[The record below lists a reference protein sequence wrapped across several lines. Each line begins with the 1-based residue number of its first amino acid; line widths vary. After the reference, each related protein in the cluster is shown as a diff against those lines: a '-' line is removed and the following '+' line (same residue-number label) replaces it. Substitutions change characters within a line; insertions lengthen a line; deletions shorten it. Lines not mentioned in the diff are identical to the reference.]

1 MISQLRS
8 GGMNTVFQRVVSL
21 AARNTRGRLTNP
33 NIAISASNATAAFSS
48 STSST
53 SSIRY
58 YITTSRNRTFSSSS
72 SSSITSD
79 KDANF
84 DSSSQLQD
92 QLIENISTEGEWAY
106 CSRQFMAPLQVPVR
120 GSDILNNP
128 LYNKGTAFKSGE
140 RDRLRFR
147 GLLPPR
153 RTNMRV
159 QKDRILHAIRS
170 EDSDIRKNIILED
183 LHDRNETLYH
193 RILVDHMEE
202 MAPLIYT
209 PTVGQ
214 ACKEYGIRFRRPRG
228 MYFTEDDRG
237 HMAAMVYNWPHKDV
251 HVICVT
257 DGSRIL
263 GLGDLGANG
272 MGIPIGKL
280 SLYCAAG
287 GIAPHRV
294 LPVVIDAGTD
304 NEELLQDDFYLGVQ
318 KKRLRGAEYYQL
330 VDEFM
335 QAVRHRWPNVLVQ
348 FEDFSSDKAQILLNH
363 YRYDHLCFNDDIQ
376 GTGATTLAGVLGA
389 LRARGDNVND
399 LGKQRIVIAGAGS
412 AGIGVAQVLMQA
424 MIEQGRTPQ
433 EARDCFYVVDASGL
447 LGVGDHDKLSREQRD
462 FMRKEDGGMPLD
474 QVVKKYQPTMLLGMT
489 GVGGLFKEEII
500 RDMATNCEKPII
512 FPLSNPTIKAECTA
526 EQAFEWT
533 NGKCIFASGSPFA
546 PVSMN
551 SKTFYPTQCNNMYI
565 FPGLGLGAT
574 LSGAKCVSD
583 KMLYVA
589 AEALANF
596 VSEKELQ
603 EGKVFPP
610 LSKIRDVS
618 RSVAV
623 AVIEQA
629 IKEGQASKL
638 NGDKIHDLEAFVHKK
653 MYDPVYVPL
662 VEKREI
668 SI

>member
-1 MISQLRS
+1 MLSKILQSPVKRQNS
-8 GGMNTVFQRVVSL
+8 SL
-21 AARNTRGRLTNP
+21 WRHL
-33 NIAISASNATAAFSS
+33 SS
-48 STSST
+48 SAKG
-53 SSIRY
+53 
-58 YITTSRNRTFSSSS
+58 
-72 SSSITSD
+72 SSSI
-79 KDANF
+79 N
-84 DSSSQLQD
+84 D
-92 QLIENISTEGEWAY
+92 QLIETLSTEGEWAY
-106 CSRQFMAPLQVPVR
+106 CSRQFMAPLKIPVR

-128 LYNKGTAFKSGE
+128 LYNKGTAFKIGE

-153 RTNMRV
+153 RANMPI
-159 QKDRILHAIRS
+159 QIKRIMQAIRNE
-170 EDSDIRKNIILED
+170 EDSIKKNIILED

-193 RILVDHMEE
+193 RVLVDHMEE
-202 MAPLIYT
+202 LAPLIYT

-214 ACKEYGIRFRRPRG
+214 ACKEFGMRFRRPRG
-228 MYFTEDDRG
+228 MYFTEEDRG
-237 HMAAMVYNWPHKDV
+237 HMASMVYNWPHKDV

-294 LPVVIDAGTD
+294 LPVVIDVGTN
-304 NEELLQDDFYLGVQ
+304 NEELLEDDFYLGVQ
-318 KKRLRGAEYYQL
+318 KKRLNGPEYYQL

-363 YRYDHLCFNDDIQ
+363 YRHDHLCFNDDIQ

-389 LRARGDNVND
+389 LRAKGEDVND

-424 MIEQGRTPQ
+424 MIEQGRTPE
-433 EARDCFYVVDASGL
+433 EAKDCFFVVDASGL
-447 LGVGDHDKLSREQRD
+447 LGVEDDDKLSPEQRD
-462 FMRKEDGGMPLD
+462 FTRSEDGGMPLHE
-474 QVVKKYQPTMLLGMT
+474 VVKKYKPTMLLGMT

-500 RDMATNCEKPII
+500 RDMAANCERPVI

-533 NGKCIFASGSPFA
+533 SGKCIFASGSPFD
-546 PVSMN
+546 PVEIGD
-551 SKTFYPTQCNNMYI
+551 KTFYPTQCNNMYI

-574 LSGAKCVSD
+574 LAGAKRVSD

-589 AEALANF
+589 AESLANF
-596 VSEKELQ
+596 VTDEDLKV
-603 EGKVFPP
+603 GKVFPP
-610 LSKIRDVS
+610 LSSIRDVS
-618 RSVAV
+618 RNVAV
-623 AVIEQA
+623 EVIKQA
-629 IKEGQASKL
+629 MEEGQARRLVGKE
-638 NGDKIHDLEAFVHKK
+638 IPDLEAYVQRK
-653 MYDPVYVPL
+653 MYDPVYVPI
-662 VEKREI
+662 VEKREV